1 MEPMAGIATHHETS
15 PDGLRLTL
23 FLRGQS
29 HPRGSAFPNTDTL
42 RDEYLNGKLADDFS
56 RGRSAAPDHLP
67 VYWSDG
73 TPVTAH
79 DVVYSWRRVL
89 DPATAAPYAYLLY
102 YIQNA
107 QAVNVGRMAPD
118 KLGLRALDDFTLQVD
133 LRAPTPFFL
142 RMLSWQT
149 FHPVPRRQLNRQ
161 KAEGMKALGLSPAI
175 SLPAGPSCCG
185 SNDRATGS

>member
-1 MEPMAGIATHHETS
+1 MLSALFLEGLTNYHPQTMEPMAGIATHHETS
-15 PDGLRLTL
+15 SDGLRLTL

-42 RDEYLNGKLADDFS
+42 RDEYLNGKLAEDFS

-79 DVVYSWRRVL
+79 DVVYSWRRVP
-89 DPATAAPYAYLLY
+89 DPATAAPYAYLLD

-118 KLGLRALDDFTLQVD
+118 KLGLRALDDFTLQ
-133 LRAPTPFFL
+133 
-142 RMLSWQT
+142 
-149 FHPVPRRQLNRQ
+149 NR
-161 KAEGMKALGLSPAI
+161 
-175 SLPAGPSCCG
+175 PAGAYAVLFADALLNISPG
-185 SNDRATGS
+185 ATPGN